1 MALTSE
7 IWKAFAKSSAMLA
20 FVIALL
26 LLILYGV
33 NRFSSLRGKGR
44 GRKEIEVISVH
55 HLAPK
60 EKLVLVDVLD
70 RRILLGITAQTITP
84 LATFDRDKTLPKEEP
99 EFSELLH
106 SELIQESVGR
116 SREKVHG
123 HEA

>member
-1 MALTSE
+1 MAPSSE
-7 IWKAFAKSSAMLA
+7 IWKAFARSSAMLA
-20 FVIALL
+20 LVIAFIFLL
-26 LLILYGV
+26 LYAV
-33 NRFSSLRGKGR
+33 RHFSSSRKKTK
-44 GRKEIEVISVH
+44 GRKEIEVVAVH

-70 RRILLGITAQTITP
+70 RKILLGITAQTITP